1 MNYNT
6 ELARQNQLD
15 ALLPETLK
23 DGYGKRILY
32 VGGHLR
38 YGRNLQITGYFR
50 NAGYQIDV
58 IEIFPDNIAQLANV
72 KWIKKLIEG
81 DIRLFDP
88 YAPYDLVVFWHGP
101 EHLPK
106 DEVPKLL
113 DKMKTYAKAVIFA
126 TPNGFY
132 DQGDEYGNPY
142 ERHAS
147 TWYVEDFM
155 KLDMVAT
162 AIGNHDEQNGNIIA
176 LWTL

>member
-23 DGYGKRILY
+23 DGYGKRLLY

-38 YGRNLQITGYFR
+38 FGRNLQISSYFR
-50 NAGYQIDV
+50 NAGYEIDV
-58 IEIFPDNIAQLANV
+58 IEIFPDNVIQLNNV
-72 KWIKKLIEG
+72 QWIHRIIEG
-81 DIRLFDP
+81 DVRLFDP

-113 DKMKTYAKAVIFA
+113 DKMKTYSKAVVFA
-126 TPNGFY
+126 TPNGRY
-132 DQGDEYGNPY
+132 DQGEEYGNPH
-142 ERHAS
+142 ENHAS
-147 TWYVEDFM
+147 TWYFEDFI
-155 KLDMVAT
+155 KLDMIASQ
-162 AIGNHDEQNGNIIA
+162 IGNPDEQNGNIVA
-176 LWTL
+176 LWMS